1 MYHLLM
7 VRPLSRQV
15 YEEMC
20 GSHRL
25 LSHRATLRT
34 LRHPRT
40 KEVLDKALVLYFC
53 APNSFTGEDVVE
65 FQVHGSPAVVRDT
78 LLAISD
84 IDPEGVRPATP
95 GEFTRRAFEN
105 GRMDLTSCEAL
116 DALLKAETST
126 QRRLALRTGG
136 GRQAQLYQALRNGIL
151 EAMVHVEA
159 MLDFSEEDGIDES
172 LWESVCE
179 QVANLK
185 ASIDREIPNGH
196 PTSLDAVLRGTR
208 LVLYGRPNAGKS
220 MLLNKLVRR
229 DAAIVSSEPGTTR
242 DVVQATLELNG
253 FRVLLSDTAGLRDSP
268 NAIEQQGIA
277 RTQMHVQDADL
288 SLLVC
293 DAKEV
298 DRILGGIPSPGFTRI
313 SRKNAE
319 QLGLL
324 HDAKEVF
331 LFVNKMDTVVDFKEA
346 PQSSDPQECRI
357 WHGSA
362 LKDQGIDQ
370 LLADLGIELA
380 ERHSKDLSETPLVT
394 EARHL
399 HILRQVLQTLN
410 KFLTE
415 YGQSKD
421 PDVSLAAEELRYA
434 AYLVGQITGDSLI
447 ADEVLGQI
455 FQRFCIGK

>member
-1 MYHLLM
+1 
-7 VRPLSRQV
+7 
-15 YEEMC
+15 MC
-20 GSHRL
+20 GNHRI

-78 LLAISD
+78 LLAISE

-126 QRRLALRTGG
+126 QRQLALRTGG

-172 LWESVCE
+172 LWESVCQ
-179 QVANLK
+179 QVTNLK
-185 ASIDREIPNGH
+185 ISIEKELPNGH

-220 MLLNKLVRR
+220 MLLNRLVRR

-253 FRVLLSDTAGLRDSP
+253 FRVLLSDTAGLRDST

-277 RTQMHVQDADL
+277 HL

-298 DRILGGIPSPGFTRI
+298 NRILGGIPSAGTTSI
-313 SRKNAE
+313 SREKAE

-324 HDAKEVF
+324 NDAEEIF

-346 PQSSDPQECRI
+346 PQPSDPHECRV

-362 LKDQGIDQ
+362 LKDQGIDR
-370 LLADLGIELA
+370 LLADLGIKLA
-380 ERHSKDLSETPLVT
+380 EKHSNDLSETPLVT

-410 KFLTE
+410 KFLAE
-415 YGQSKD
+415 YGHSRD
-421 PDVSLAAEELRYA
+421 PDVSLAAEELRYT
-434 AYLVGQITGDSLI
+434 AYLLGQITGDSLI
-447 ADEVLGQI
+447 ADEVLGEI